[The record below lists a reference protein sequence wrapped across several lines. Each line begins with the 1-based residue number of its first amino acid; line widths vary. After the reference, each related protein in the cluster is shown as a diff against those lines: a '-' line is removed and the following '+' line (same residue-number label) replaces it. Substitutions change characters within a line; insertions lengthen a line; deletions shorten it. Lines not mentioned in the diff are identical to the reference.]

1 MPMNRIQFQPGLSL
15 PEFNR
20 LYGTEAQCE
29 AALVQARWPTGF
41 CCPAC
46 GHSGHCLL
54 PSRPRK
60 TFQCNAC
67 HRQTSLIAGTVF
79 QGSNLPL
86 TTWFLAIYLISQAKT
101 GLSALALKRHLGV
114 SYPTAWLVHHKLMQ
128 AMAEREDCYLLS
140 GSVQLDDAYL
150 GGERRGGKAGRGSE
164 NKVPFVA
171 AVATDEAGHPG
182 RVKLT
187 PLPGFTTEAVSTWAK
202 NHLSPGCT
210 VLSDGLAC
218 FAGVTAAG
226 CRHSPHVVGGRKPDE
241 LPEFRWV
248 NTVLGNVKT
257 SLSGAYHAFNFS
269 KYARRYLGAIAYRFN
284 RRFQLKTLP
293 ERLLIAAATTGP
305 RPETW
310 LRVAENSC

>member
-1 MPMNRIQFQPGLSL
+1 MPMNRVQFQPGLSM
-15 PEFNR
+15 PEFNQQ
-20 LYGTEAQCE
+20 YGTEAQCE
-29 AALVQARWPTGF
+29 AALMQVRWPTGF
-41 CCPAC
+41 RCPAC

-54 PSRPRK
+54 SSRARK

-67 HRQTSLIAGTVF
+67 HRQTSLIAGTLF

-86 TTWFLAIYLISQAKT
+86 TIWFLAIYLVSQAKT

-114 SYPTAWLVHHKLMQ
+114 SYPTAWLIHHKLMQ

-140 GSVQLDDAYL
+140 GAVQLDDAYL
-150 GGERRGGKAGRGSE
+150 GGKRGGKAGRGSE

-171 AVATDEAGHPG
+171 AVSVDDEGHPG
-182 RVKLT
+182 RIKLT
-187 PLPGFTTEAVSTWAK
+187 PVSGFTTEAITVWSK
-202 NHLSPGCT
+202 SHLSDGCT

-218 FAGVTAAG
+218 FSGVSAAG
-226 CRHSPHVVGGRKPDE
+226 CRHIPVVAGGRKPNE

-257 SLSGAYHAFNFS
+257 SLSGAYHAFDFS
-269 KYARRYLGAIAYRFN
+269 KYSHRYLAAIAYRFN

-293 ERLLIAAATTGP
+293 ERLLVAAAAIGP
-305 RPETW
+305 RPEAW
-310 LRVAENSC
+310 LRLAEYSY